1 VTAPGTGEAG
11 GRTRH
16 VLVVEDNVD
25 VGEAFRVLFE
35 STGRRVSVVHTVA
48 DALATAR
55 AESVDLM
62 LLDLT
67 LPDGTG
73 FDILEQLRVEGMRP
87 RVSVALTGRDEPDVV
102 RRCYAL
108 GCEAVLVK
116 PVPARELLRRA
127 DGWLAQ

>member
-1 VTAPGTGEAG
+1 MTAPS
-11 GRTRH
+11 RPDH

-25 VGEAFRVLFE
+25 VGDAFRVLFE
-35 STGRRVSVVHTVA
+35 STGRRVTVARTVA

-55 AESVDLM
+55 AEAVDLM

-67 LPDGTG
+67 LPDGSG
-73 FDILEQLRVEGMRP
+73 FEILEALEEPRP
-87 RVSVALTGRDEPDVV
+87 RVTVALTGRDEPDIV

-108 GCEAVLVK
+108 GCAAVLLK

-127 DGWLAQ
+127 DGWLSQ